1 MEGLRSSKRRLA
13 AALTSSLALAAMSW
27 PSPGAAQSTARPEG
41 LIALYQYGQC
51 AKPGE
56 CGLLRPK
63 AADNPAIA
71 GLMIRLKWKDVQT
84 GPRAADFNWE
94 MIDNVLRQ
102 AGASKFVVLSFVPG
116 IETPDWALD
125 RIPESGK
132 RKFCIPYG
140 LKTEVGT
147 EITLPLPW
155 NETYQQLWY
164 DFLKAVSERYAR
176 NPRFQ
181 MIAAAGPTSV
191 SEEMSLP
198 GAQISSK
205 VCSTEA
211 ALKTW
216 ISAGYTPE
224 KYRGAWREVFRRY
237 AALFPNQYV
246 SLALYRGLPIALRN
260 RAPVADDAEVRETPR
275 RVIAEGMTELAGKF
289 AVEANGLVATSPRN
303 MAYQLV
309 RSSGGRAVTGFEL
322 ATAATKRPEV
332 EGDAGNPTRAL
343 CLALRAGLAAGVSFI
358 EVYQEDAA
366 SDDAA
371 VQNVLQAVARQLP
384 GRAKGEGVACR

>member
-13 AALTSSLALAAMSW
+13 AALTSSLALAAGSW
-27 PSPGAAQSTARPEG
+27 PSPGAAQPAARPEG

-51 AKPGE
+51 AKRGE
-56 CGLLRPK
+56 CGLVRPK

-84 GPRAADFNWE
+84 GPRVADFNWE
-94 MIDNVLRQ
+94 MTDNVFRQ
-102 AGASKFVVLSFVPG
+102 ASANKFVVLSFVPG

-125 RIPESGK
+125 RIPEGGK
-132 RKFCIPYG
+132 EKFCIPYG

-147 EITLPLPW
+147 EIMLPLPW
-155 NETYQQLWY
+155 NQTYLKLWY
-164 DFLKAVSERYAR
+164 DFLQAVSERYAR
-176 NPRFQ
+176 NPRFL

-216 ISAGYTPE
+216 MSVGYTPE
-224 KYRGAWREVFRRY
+224 KYLGAWREVFKSY
-237 AALFPNQYV
+237 ATLFPNQYV

-260 RAPVADDAEVRETPR
+260 RAPVAEVRETPQR
-275 RVIAEGMTELAGKF
+275 IIASGMTELAGKF
-289 AVEANGLVATSPRN
+289 AVEANGLVANSPRN

-332 EGDAGNPTRAL
+332 EGDAESPARAL
-343 CLALRAGLAAGVSFI
+343 CLALRAGLAAGVNFI
-358 EVYQEDAA
+358 EIYQEDAA
-366 SDDAA
+366 SDDPA
-371 VQNVLQAVARQLP
+371 VRNVLQAFARQLLS
-384 GRAKGEGVACR
+384 RAEGEGVACR

>member
-1 MEGLRSSKRRLA
+1 M
-13 AALTSSLALAAMSW
+13 
-27 PSPGAAQSTARPEG
+27 ARPEG
-41 LIALYQYGQC
+41 LIALNQYGQC
-51 AKPGE
+51 ATAGE

-71 GLMIRLKWKDVQT
+71 GLMIRLKWKDVQR
-84 GPRAADFNWE
+84 GPRASDFNWE
-94 MIDNVLRQ
+94 MTDNVLRQ
-102 AGASKFVVLSFVPG
+102 AGANKFVVLSFVPG
-116 IETPDWALD
+116 IETPDWALE
-125 RIPESGK
+125 RISEDGK
-132 RKFCIPYG
+132 QKFCIPYG
-140 LKTEVGT
+140 LKTDVGT

-155 NETYQQLWY
+155 NETYQKLWY

-176 NPRFQ
+176 NPRFL

-216 ISAGYTPE
+216 TSAGYTPE
-224 KYRGAWREVFRRY
+224 KYLGAWREVFKRY

-246 SLALYRGLPIALRN
+246 SLALYRGLPIGMRN
-260 RAPVADDAEVRETPR
+260 GAPVADDGEVRETPQR
-275 RVIAEGMTELAGKF
+275 IIAEGMTELAGKF
-289 AVEANGLVATSPRN
+289 AVEANGLVANSPRY

-309 RSSGGRAVTGFEL
+309 HSSGGRALTGFEL

-332 EGDAGNPTRAL
+332 EGDAANPARAL
-343 CLALRAGLAAGVSFI
+343 CLALRAGLAAGVNFI
-358 EVYQEDAA
+358 EIYQEDA
-366 SDDAA
+366 SNDDPA
-371 VQNVLQAVARQLP
+371 VQDVLQAFARQLP
-384 GRAKGEGVACR
+384 APSGEVHGPRMVPPGRAGEGVACR